1 MTCTSNTPGQDDKN
15 NLYDL
20 NILSS
25 LRNQVS
31 NKKAKSKHV
40 ATKLIVKV
48 RHGEKLNKSRNLKAL
63 IDTAGSSGC
72 IILNVFTA
80 GIHHK
85 QNEDS
90 QQWMTK
96 GGLFKTSGICP
107 RKFYSP
113 EFSTQEC
120 IKWKFHI
127 DNSIQTVKSCYDM
140 IIGRDLLEQLPV
152 DIKFFDQTLSWQE
165 VSIPMK
171 AVDELD
177 Q

>member
-1 MTCTSNTPGQDDKN
+1 
-15 NLYDL
+15 
-20 NILSS
+20 
-25 LRNQVS
+25 
-31 NKKAKSKHV
+31 
-40 ATKLIVKV
+40 
-48 RHGEKLNKSRNLKAL
+48 
-63 IDTAGSSGC
+63 
-72 IILNVFTA
+72 
-80 GIHHK
+80 
-85 QNEDS
+85 
-90 QQWMTK
+90 MTK

-107 RKFYSP
+107 IKFYSP